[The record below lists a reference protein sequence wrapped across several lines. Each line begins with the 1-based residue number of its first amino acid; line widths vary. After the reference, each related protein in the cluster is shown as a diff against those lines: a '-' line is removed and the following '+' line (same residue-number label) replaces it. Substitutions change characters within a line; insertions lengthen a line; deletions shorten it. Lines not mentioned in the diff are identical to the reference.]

1 MSFTEIDNILDQLKI
16 NLLSWVK
23 EVHTLFEK
31 VSMRLTASLSW
42 GLINTQ
48 LKRKIEKWYLLV
60 QDAMDDVELVL
71 YEQGESQI
79 TPEIEKYIRD
89 KFSPVLK
96 DFQDAGKELIT
107 KYQHISANLEPDI
120 WQELCDILLEITVDN
135 ILNILKETF
144 RD

>member
-1 MSFTEIDNILDQLKI
+1 
-16 NLLSWVK
+16 
-23 EVHTLFEK
+23 
-31 VSMRLTASLSW
+31 MRLTASLSW